1 MKITD
6 ITVPVLEAVG
16 DFFSN
21 ENNYLLGVF
30 AVIVLIGVWAGIQV
44 RDWRRA
50 LRLKKEGDV
59 SLQAAQLEVQHADP
73 CPPTGPV
80 DQRGGAGGAAPAAV
94 PPRAELACCSGR
106 CSSSTK
112 ISFSQSPK

>member
-1 MKITD
+1 MEITD

-59 SLQAAQLEVQHADP
+59 SLQAAQLEVQHAILDRLN
-73 CPPTGPV
+73 
-80 DQRGGAGGAAPAAV
+80 DQSISEEERSVLLQQLSRP
-94 PPRAELACCSGR
+94 GR
-106 CSSSTK
+106 N
-112 ISFSQSPK
+112 

>member
-6 ITVPVLEAVG
+6 ITVPVLEVVG

-59 SLQAAQLEVQHADP
+59 SLQAAQLEVQQQILARLQ
-73 CPPTGPV
+73 
-80 DQRGGAGGAAPAAV
+80 DQSISEEERTVLLQQLSRP
-94 PPRAELACCSGR
+94 GR
-106 CSSSTK
+106 N
-112 ISFSQSPK
+112 

>member
-1 MKITD
+1 MEITD

-59 SLQAAQLEVQHADP
+59 SLQAAQLEVQQQILARLQ
-73 CPPTGPV
+73 
-80 DQRGGAGGAAPAAV
+80 DQSISEEERTVLLQQLSRP
-94 PPRAELACCSGR
+94 GR
-106 CSSSTK
+106 N
-112 ISFSQSPK
+112 

>member
-30 AVIVLIGVWAGIQV
+30 AVIVLIGIWAGIQV

-59 SLQAAQLEVQHADP
+59 SLQAAQLEVQQQILARLQ
-73 CPPTGPV
+73 
-80 DQRGGAGGAAPAAV
+80 DQSISEEERSVLLQQLSRP
-94 PPRAELACCSGR
+94 GR
-106 CSSSTK
+106 N
-112 ISFSQSPK
+112 

>member
-59 SLQAAQLEVQHADP
+59 SLQAAQLEVQHAILERLNDQSISEQERSVLLQQLS
-73 CPPTGPV
+73 CP
-80 DQRGGAGGAAPAAV
+80 
-94 PPRAELACCSGR
+94 GR
-106 CSSSTK
+106 N
-112 ISFSQSPK
+112 

>member
-1 MKITD
+1 MEITD

-21 ENNYLLGVF
+21 DNNYLLGVF

-59 SLQAAQLEVQHADP
+59 SLQAAQLEVQHAILERLN
-73 CPPTGPV
+73 
-80 DQRGGAGGAAPAAV
+80 DQSISEEERSVLLQQLSRP
-94 PPRAELACCSGR
+94 GR
-106 CSSSTK
+106 N
-112 ISFSQSPK
+112 

>member
-59 SLQAAQLEVQHADP
+59 SLQAAQLEVQQQILARLQ
-73 CPPTGPV
+73 
-80 DQRGGAGGAAPAAV
+80 DQSISEEERAV
-94 PPRAELACCSGR
+94 LLQQLSRPGR
-106 CSSSTK
+106 N
-112 ISFSQSPK
+112 

>member
-1 MKITD
+1 MEITD

-59 SLQAAQLEVQHADP
+59 SLQAAQLEVQQQILARLQ
-73 CPPTGPV
+73 
-80 DQRGGAGGAAPAAV
+80 DQSISEEERAV
-94 PPRAELACCSGR
+94 LLQQLSRPGR
-106 CSSSTK
+106 N
-112 ISFSQSPK
+112 

>member
-1 MKITD
+1 MEITD

-21 ENNYLLGVF
+21 DNNYLLGVF

-59 SLQAAQLEVQHADP
+59 SLQAAQLEVQQQILARLQ
-73 CPPTGPV
+73 
-80 DQRGGAGGAAPAAV
+80 DQSISEQERSVLLQQLSRP
-94 PPRAELACCSGR
+94 GR
-106 CSSSTK
+106 N
-112 ISFSQSPK
+112 

>member
-21 ENNYLLGVF
+21 DNNYLLGVF

-59 SLQAAQLEVQHADP
+59 SLQAAQLEVQQQILARLQ
-73 CPPTGPV
+73 
-80 DQRGGAGGAAPAAV
+80 DQSISEEERAV
-94 PPRAELACCSGR
+94 LLQQLSRPGR
-106 CSSSTK
+106 N
-112 ISFSQSPK
+112 